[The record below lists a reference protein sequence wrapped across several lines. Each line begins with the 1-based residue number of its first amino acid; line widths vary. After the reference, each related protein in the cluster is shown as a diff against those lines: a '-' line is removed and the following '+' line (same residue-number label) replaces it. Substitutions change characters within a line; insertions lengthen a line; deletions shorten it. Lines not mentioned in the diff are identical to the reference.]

1 MKNKYRTHNLAQ
13 LNAKNIEENVILTGF
28 LHNKRDHGG
37 VLFIDLRDFFGI
49 TQLTTENKAF
59 VEELSKLKLECVITF
74 KGKVQKRPAGSEN
87 KNLPTGEIEVEIESY
102 EIQSVAEQIPFQING
117 DDEINEEMRL
127 TYRFLDL
134 RRKKMKDN
142 IILRSKVIKKIRD
155 EMYDAG
161 FFEFNTPI
169 LTASS
174 PEGARD
180 FLVPSRLNPGKFYA
194 LPQAPQQFKQILMIS
209 GFDKYFQIA
218 PCFRDEDARADRS
231 PGDFYQLDIEMSY
244 VEQED
249 VFNTMEPI
257 IYNLFK
263 EFSNGRTISG
273 YPFRRIKYEDSML
286 AYGNDKPDLR
296 SGIVNSNVSDLFKGS
311 GFSIFEKQIEK
322 GAVVIAI
329 PAPNASGQ
337 SRKFYDDMIAFAQA
351 NGAGGL
357 AYINF
362 DENGSAKGPI
372 SKFFDETRTKQ
383 LLCIECLE
391 GLSACKLSTK
401 DAVLFACG
409 EPAFAK
415 KLAGL
420 VRTEIAK
427 KLGLLNNNHFEFCW
441 IYDFPFYEKNE
452 ETGQIDF
459 CHNPFSMPQ
468 GGLDTLLISE
478 PEKFI
483 DFKKWSDEKYQ
494 LSININEVKKLNPNG
509 EIFKTITNNIHNLLA
524 ETKKLTGQD
533 ALSDSAKINEILSKT
548 MGCSVVI
555 PDGVTMDCSNTNWEG
570 GYYIIDKSFDN
581 IKNIKQ
587 ALINIVFKGLNTNP
601 LDIKAFQYD
610 IVCNG
615 IELSSGAIRNHNLDC
630 FYKAFEIAGYS
641 KQQVEERFTGMVKA
655 LSYGVPPHG
664 GIAPGIDRMVMMLA
678 GESNIRE
685 VIAFPLTSKGQC
697 LLLNAPS
704 VVDDKQ
710 LRDLGLITKWTYKM
724 DLQ

>member
-1 MKNKYRTHNLAQ
+1 MNSNISNIKKNKYRTYT
-13 LNAKNIEENVILTGF
+13 LNDLSIKNVGENIILSGF
-28 LHNKRDHGG
+28 IHNKRDHGG
-37 VLFIDLRDFFGI
+37 VLFIDLRDFYGI
-49 TQLTTENKAF
+49 TQITSDNKNI
-59 VEELSKLKLECVITF
+59 VESLSKIKLESVITVA
-74 KGKVQKRPAGSEN
+74 GKVNKRPEGSAN
-87 KNLPTGEIEVEIESY
+87 KNIKTGEIEVQIDSF
-102 EIQSVAEQIPFQING
+102 EIQSNAEQIPFQINN
-117 DDEINEEMRL
+117 DEEINEEMRL

-142 IILRSKVIKKIRD
+142 LILRSKIIKKIRD

-244 VEQED
+244 VTQED
-249 VFNTMEPI
+249 VFNTIEPI

-263 EFSNGRTISG
+263 EFADSRTISP
-273 YPFRRIKYEDSML
+273 YPFRRITYQDSMIS
-286 AYGNDKPDLR
+286 YGNDKPDLR
-296 SGIVNSNVSDLFKGS
+296 SGIVNSDVTNLFKGS

-322 GAVVIAI
+322 GAMVIAI
-329 PAPNASGQ
+329 PALNVSNQ
-337 SRKFYDDMIAFAQA
+337 SRKFFDDMIAFAQS

-357 AYINF
+357 AYITF
-362 DENGSAKGPI
+362 DENEIAKGPI
-372 SKFFDETRTKQ
+372 SKFFDEKRTKELLSIKACEKIVDRQNNKIQ
-383 LLCIECLE
+383 LTN
-391 GLSACKLSTK
+391 LSKN
-401 DAVLFACG
+401 DAVFFACG

-420 VRTEIAK
+420 VRTEVAK
-427 KLGLLNNNHFEFCW
+427 KLNLIDEKHFEFCW

-452 ETGQIDF
+452 ETGGIDF

-468 GGLDTLLISE
+468 GGLDALKNQD
-478 PEKFI
+478 P
-483 DFKKWSDEKYQ
+483 
-494 LSININEVKKLNPNG
+494 
-509 EIFKTITNNIHNLLA
+509 
-524 ETKKLTGQD
+524 LT
-533 ALSDSAKINEILSKT
+533 
-548 MGCSVVI
+548 
-555 PDGVTMDCSNTNWEG
+555 
-570 GYYIIDKSFDN
+570 
-581 IKNIKQ
+581 
-587 ALINIVFKGLNTNP
+587 
-601 LDIKAFQYD
+601 IKAFQYD

-630 FYKAFEIAGYS
+630 FYKAFEIAGY
-641 KQQVEERFTGMVKA
+641 KKEQVNERFTGMVKA

-678 GESNIRE
+678 GEQNIRE

-704 VVDDKQ
+704 SIDDKQ
-710 LRDLGLITKWTYKM
+710 LKDLGLMFRKK
-724 DLQ
+724 D